1 MTNETVQNNI
11 ETAKPGK
18 AMNVVLWILQ
28 ILGAAMFL
36 MAGVSKLTGNEQMVG
51 MFDVIGIG
59 QWFRYLT
66 GGIEVLSAIL
76 LLIPRFSGIGAL
88 LLIPT
93 MIGAILTHLF
103 IVGGSPVVPIILLIV
118 MAIIAYGRRDR
129 TLGLLSGK

>member
-28 ILGAAMFL
+28 ILGALMFL
-36 MAGVSKLTGNEQMVG
+36 MAGGNKLAGNEQMVG

-118 MAIIAYGRRDR
+118 MGIIAYGRRDR
-129 TLGLLSGK
+129 TIALLSGK